1 MRGSFSLSV
10 KGTRGPQATVPGRLP
25 LCGGAPQPRMLSY
38 DGARNERSAPLSL
51 YEKGERSMNYDPE
64 LAALLSQPW
73 SEGACRGY
81 VISAME
87 RCGFKPT
94 DIEQVMLE
102 LHEVFDYTTP
112 EEAAAYYERSPY

>member
-1 MRGSFSLSV
+1 MTGQENER
-10 KGTRGPQATVPGRLP
+10 
-25 LCGGAPQPRMLSY
+25 GAPLY
-38 DGARNERSAPLSL
+38 L

-87 RCGFKPT
+87 RCGFKPA

-112 EEAAAYYERSPY
+112 EEAAAYYEQSPY

>member
-1 MRGSFSLSV
+1 MTG
-10 KGTRGPQATVPGRLP
+10 QE
-25 LCGGAPQPRMLSY
+25 
-38 DGARNERSAPLSL
+38 NERSAPLYL

-112 EEAAAYYERSPY
+112 EGGCGLLRAEPLLTSGQSVQRSHHQAASALCGCWPFPLSIPF

>member
-1 MRGSFSLSV
+1 MTG
-10 KGTRGPQATVPGRLP
+10 QE
-25 LCGGAPQPRMLSY
+25 
-38 DGARNERSAPLSL
+38 NERSAPLYL

-64 LAALLSQPW
+64 LAALLSQPR

>member
-1 MRGSFSLSV
+1 MTGQENAL
-10 KGTRGPQATVPGRLP
+10 
-25 LCGGAPQPRMLSY
+25 GAPLYLS
-38 DGARNERSAPLSL
+38 
-51 YEKGERSMNYDPE
+51 EKGERSMNYDPE

-87 RCGFKPT
+87 RCGFKPA

-102 LHEVFDYTTP
+102 LHEIFDYTTP
-112 EEAAAYYERSPY
+112 EEAQAYYEQSPY

>member
-1 MRGSFSLSV
+1 MTGQENER
-10 KGTRGPQATVPGRLP
+10 
-25 LCGGAPQPRMLSY
+25 GAPLY
-38 DGARNERSAPLSL
+38 L

-87 RCGFKPT
+87 RCGFKPA
-94 DIEQVMLE
+94 DIQQVMME
-102 LHEVFDYTTP
+102 LHEIFDYTTL
-112 EEAAAYYERSPY
+112 EEARAYYERSLYPYCFQREVFYAGTGQIRKRVQNCRSW